1 MRVKARDKNESGVAR
16 QVETPLSALG
26 PYVKAAYIP
35 NQLTPEGCVAKID
48 GSLVEVV
55 FVLIIACQAHLV
67 HEPQAPFQVASLP
80 IRAHPVVRP
89 VVLTLPA

>member
-1 MRVKARDKNESGVAR
+1 MIKISCDRPFV
-16 QVETPLSALG
+16 
-26 PYVKAAYIP
+26 
-35 NQLTPEGCVAKID
+35 GCVAKID

>member
-1 MRVKARDKNESGVAR
+1 MVIGGQFIILECTNK
-16 QVETPLSALG
+16 T
-26 PYVKAAYIP
+26 
-35 NQLTPEGCVAKID
+35 GCVAKID

-55 FVLIIACQAHLV
+55 FVLIITCQAHLV